1 MRSKAALGL
10 SIVLGILAVA
20 VMSVYVSRQETTLLQ
35 QSAMKDVLV
44 ATNDILQNTVLD
56 ERLVQ
61 QIQVPTKYLQP
72 KALSDVAAARG
83 RVATVAIP
91 KGSQIVGTELA
102 DVGESALAYEV
113 PRGRRAI
120 TIAVSDVTGVG
131 GLISPGNFIDILGT
145 FEYGKPVGYQNG
157 RVQYAEERTETLTMM
172 QNVQVVAV
180 EKDHARERTA
190 TISANEA
197 ASMSAADQARVV
209 ANQQREAQ
217 QRHEVRNITVL
228 VAPAQVQELVL
239 AQHVGTLTMALR
251 SNLDAGQVVDL
262 GRLDPLGLLKVQIP
276 VKPRATPSWREI
288 RGTGAGGF

>member
-10 SIVLGILAVA
+10 SIVLGVLAVA

-35 QSAMKDVLV
+35 QSSMKDVLV
-44 ATNDILQNTVLD
+44 ATTDILQNTVLD

-61 QIQVPTKYLQP
+61 QIQVPSKYLQP

-83 RVATVAIP
+83 RVVTVPIP

-120 TIAVSDVTGVG
+120 TVAVSDVTGVG

-180 EKDHARERTA
+180 EKDHARERTT
-190 TISANEA
+190 TISATEA
-197 ASMSAADQARVV
+197 ASMSPADQARVV

-217 QRHEVRNITVL
+217 QRHDVRNITVL

-276 VKPRATPSWREI
+276 VKPRSAPSWREI

>member
-20 VMSVYVSRQETTLLQ
+20 VMWVYVKSQETTLLE

-44 ATNDILQNTVLD
+44 ATTDILQNTVLD
-56 ERLVQ
+56 EALVQ

-72 KALSDVAAARG
+72 KALTDPAAARG
-83 RVATVAIP
+83 RVVTVPIA
-91 KGSQIVGTELA
+91 KGSQILGTYLA
-102 DVGESALAYEV
+102 DVGETSLSYEV

-120 TIAVSDVTGVG
+120 TVAVSDITGVG
-131 GLISPGNFIDILGT
+131 GLVRPGNFVDILGT

-180 EKDHARERTA
+180 EREHARERPAPRRQTEA
-190 TISANEA
+190 LTMGQQEA
-197 ASMSAADQARVV
+197 AAEAQTQARDQART
-209 ANQQREAQ
+209 RDT
-217 QRHEVRNITVL
+217 RNVTVI
-228 VAPAQVQELVL
+228 VAPQQVQELVL
-239 AQHVGTLTMALR
+239 AQQIGTLTLALR

-262 GRLDPLGLLKVQIP
+262 GRLDPFGLLKVQIP
-276 VKPRATPSWREI
+276 VKPRSAPSWREI
-288 RGTGAGGF
+288 RGTGSY